1 MANKSSNS
9 GISLT
14 NLLVVLFIG
23 LKLTGYITW
32 SWVWVLSPLWIT
44 LLIAIPVLGIVMRA
58 QANKGSKKV
67 NNRFQERLKK
77 LQK

>member
-1 MANKSSNS
+1 MTNKSSNS
-9 GISLT
+9 GLSLT

-32 SWVWVLSPLWIT
+32 SWVWVLSPSWIS
-44 LLIAIPVLGIVMRA
+44 LLIAIPVIGIGMRA
-58 QANKGSKKV
+58 QSNKGSKKV